1 MKDYSLTLLAVSLFA
16 LAVFFPRNLPAQTYS
31 ETVLYSFARNQTG
44 VENQNPGSLV
54 MDSAGNLYGT
64 TAFGGSLG
72 DGCFA
77 DTPCGT
83 IFELSSK
90 GVFSTL
96 HKFRGG
102 SGGYYPFGLVVNASG
117 ELYGFTL
124 GGSFGSG
131 TLFEFATKTKKFTT
145 LYEFGET
152 PTASAY
158 PQGFPTID
166 SAGNLFGAAQEGG
179 TNVDCPGVNGLVG
192 CGTIFEITPKGV
204 ASIVYS
210 FANTGFYPYG
220 NLLLNDKGDFY
231 GISFNAAG
239 PAGSLYEVTS
249 AGAEITLNSGV
260 GAIDPNG
267 YLSRDAAG
275 NFYGGFSYAGT
286 TPESYFS
293 GIWEILDNS
302 YKLSELYLAY
312 DCVPLY
318 FGGSCNSLIG
328 TIGPLALSN
337 GMIYGTAD
345 TGGPSASATSLGSGA
360 VFEFSES
367 TGAELTLYNF
377 CSAVNCTDGSAPQW
391 GVIADAQGNLFGTTV
406 SGGAKGWGTIFKLTK
421 D

>member
-1 MKDYSLTLLAVSLFA
+1 MKDYSLTLLSVSLFA
-16 LAVFFPRNLPAQTYS
+16 LAVFFPRNLTAQTYS
-31 ETVLYSFARNQTG
+31 ESVLYSFARNQSG
-44 VENQNPGSLV
+44 IENQNPGSLV

-72 DGCFA
+72 DGCFSE
-77 DTPCGT
+77 TPCGT

-96 HKFRGG
+96 HKFTGG

-117 ELYGFTL
+117 VLYGYTL

-152 PTASAY
+152 PTSSGY
-158 PQGFPTID
+158 PQGFPTLD
-166 SAGNLFGAAQEGG
+166 SAGNLYGAAEEGG
-179 TNVDCPGVNGLVG
+179 TNIDCNGVNGLVG

-210 FANTGFYPYG
+210 FAAGVSPSG
-220 NLLLNDKGDFY
+220 NLLRNNKGDFY
-231 GISFNAAG
+231 GISG
-239 PAGSLYEVTS
+239 TQGEGSLYEVTS

-260 GAIDPNG
+260 GATYPNG

-275 NFYGGFSYAGT
+275 NFYGGFSYQGT
-286 TPESYFS
+286 APDSYFS
-293 GIWEILDNS
+293 GMWEILNNS
-302 YKLSELYLAY
+302 YTLSELYLAD

-337 GMIYGTAD
+337 GTIFGTAD
-345 TGGPSASATSLGSGA
+345 TGGLSASGTSLGYGA

-367 TGAELTLYNF
+367 TGAELTVYNF
-377 CSAVNCTDGSAPQW
+377 CSAVNCTDGGSPQW
-391 GVIADAQGNLFGTTV
+391 GVIADAQGNLYGTTV

>member
-1 MKDYSLTLLAVSLFA
+1 MAS
-16 LAVFFPRNLPAQTYS
+16 
-31 ETVLYSFARNQTG
+31 
-44 VENQNPGSLV
+44 
-54 MDSAGNLYGT
+54 
-64 TAFGGSLG
+64 TAWF
-72 DGCFA
+72 
-77 DTPCGT
+77 
-83 IFELSSK
+83 
-90 GVFSTL
+90 
-96 HKFRGG
+96 
-102 SGGYYPFGLVVNASG
+102 
-117 ELYGFTL
+117 
-124 GGSFGSG
+124 
-131 TLFEFATKTKKFTT
+131 
-145 LYEFGET
+145 
-152 PTASAY
+152 
-158 PQGFPTID
+158 
-166 SAGNLFGAAQEGG
+166 
-179 TNVDCPGVNGLVG
+179 G

-302 YKLSELYLAY
+302 YKLSELYLAD

>member
-1 MKDYSLTLLAVSLFA
+1 LKDCSLTLLAVSLFA

-31 ETVLYSFARNQTG
+31 ESVLYSFARNQSG

-72 DGCFA
+72 DGCYT